1 MEQSGGELAAPPDDG
16 EDRLE
21 EPSNAGDGEDRLSGL
36 PNDILV
42 LILLRLDTAAAAA
55 RTSVLSRRWRRVW
68 ALLPGLRFPF
78 SPDPHHIA
86 SALAA
91 HEAVLRVLLVGTMD
105 AAPES
110 VAAVL
115 RVAAPR
121 LSGRLIFANRVSGTG
136 RSADDDSEDDEEDAF
151 ELPCLEGAT
160 AINLDLGGFLGLALP
175 LAGVFARLTE
185 LGDTVSSPRSPCLQK
200 LRVRDVRRLF
210 SLSVHSESLI
220 QLDLQKVVGL
230 QQLSIDAPG
239 LKDLTLEQ
247 CFVENHPIAN
257 ISAPELVTLCWRDVY
272 DHSSM
277 QLGKMAQLQLVF
289 PNIVLVHGDG
299 HHDSLNRSHNRNCL
313 RFLQQFQFQVIHKL
327 TISLGYLQGICNS
340 QYLLEDITFLPRSA
354 VLTVVVINRGH
365 AFGAGLYHV
374 LRLCSGIKRL
384 FLSLDSDL
392 EPQPACPSGCNC
404 DEPTNWRTELLL
416 LNCLQEVLIIN
427 LKRSEHEVAFVKQL
441 FNWST
446 ALKIM
451 KITFDSSISRST
463 ALELFQ
469 KFSRFSLPE
478 THIQVYMDSDPGNKQ
493 SMYLFAAKVSS
504 TAAGYCYVAAAK
516 FGRDINKQ
524 KFTSRVCGR
533 CKRPNLSFSGTDAGE
548 DRLSA
553 LPDDILVLIL
563 LRLDTISEAARTS
576 VLSPRW
582 RRIWTLLPELTFNL
596 APDYHHIRQVLAA
609 PEAPALRRIFVVTKD
624 DSPDSVAAWLP
635 LAARR
640 LSGDLVYHS
649 LVEGHEDDEEEVDGA
664 IPLPCFGN
672 ATAIDLDLGFL
683 TLSLPSSGAFTGL
696 TDLCLKSVRF
706 QGQCELGD
714 VVSSPRCPGLRKL
727 RVRDTR
733 GLARLNVQSKSL
745 LKIDLHYLNGLQQLS
760 ISAAVLKELELHCCF
775 VLNQPVADISAPQLV
790 SLKWNDA
797 YDPCSVRLVNLG
809 QLQWLSTYFM
819 LTNLQQYDIHN
830 RGILQLLHRFQSIDS
845 LHIGL
850 CYMKKIQNL
859 PFLMEDRKVLGNV
872 TFLTLSVI
880 NRAHSFGACSF
891 DVLRLCAGI
900 RKLLLIFQTSRYF
913 EAQSTCPSGCFC
925 DQPTNWKIEELSLNC
940 LKEVGI
946 TRFRGVEDEVV
957 FLKLLFKWAGM
968 LEKMTITFDYSIS
981 KSKAKELCQK
991 LPSFSKPE
999 TCVQFY
1005 MYQNCDRKS
1014 VHMLS
1019 LEGEGTGV

>member
-1 MEQSGGELAAPPDDG
+1 MAQIGGE
-16 EDRLE
+16 
-21 EPSNAGDGEDRLSGL
+21 
-36 PNDILV
+36 
-42 LILLRLDTAAAAA
+42 AAA
-55 RTSVLSRRWRRVW
+55 
-68 ALLPGLRFPF
+68 
-78 SPDPHHIA
+78 
-86 SALAA
+86 
-91 HEAVLRVLLVGTMD
+91 
-105 AAPES
+105 
-110 VAAVL
+110 
-115 RVAAPR
+115 
-121 LSGRLIFANRVSGTG
+121 
-136 RSADDDSEDDEEDAF
+136 
-151 ELPCLEGAT
+151 
-160 AINLDLGGFLGLALP
+160 
-175 LAGVFARLTE
+175 
-185 LGDTVSSPRSPCLQK
+185 
-200 LRVRDVRRLF
+200 
-210 SLSVHSESLI
+210 
-220 QLDLQKVVGL
+220 
-230 QQLSIDAPG
+230 
-239 LKDLTLEQ
+239 
-247 CFVENHPIAN
+247 
-257 ISAPELVTLCWRDVY
+257 
-272 DHSSM
+272 
-277 QLGKMAQLQLVF
+277 
-289 PNIVLVHGDG
+289 
-299 HHDSLNRSHNRNCL
+299 
-313 RFLQQFQFQVIHKL
+313 
-327 TISLGYLQGICNS
+327 
-340 QYLLEDITFLPRSA
+340 
-354 VLTVVVINRGH
+354 
-365 AFGAGLYHV
+365 
-374 LRLCSGIKRL
+374 
-384 FLSLDSDL
+384 
-392 EPQPACPSGCNC
+392 
-404 DEPTNWRTELLL
+404 
-416 LNCLQEVLIIN
+416 
-427 LKRSEHEVAFVKQL
+427 
-441 FNWST
+441 
-446 ALKIM
+446 
-451 KITFDSSISRST
+451 
-463 ALELFQ
+463 
-469 KFSRFSLPE
+469 
-478 THIQVYMDSDPGNKQ
+478 
-493 SMYLFAAKVSS
+493 
-504 TAAGYCYVAAAK
+504 
-516 FGRDINKQ
+516 
-524 KFTSRVCGR
+524 
-533 CKRPNLSFSGTDAGE
+533 KRPNLSFSGTDAGE

-850 CYMKKIQNL
+850 CYMK
-859 PFLMEDRKVLGNV
+859 
-872 TFLTLSVI
+872 
-880 NRAHSFGACSF
+880 
-891 DVLRLCAGI
+891 
-900 RKLLLIFQTSRYF
+900 
-913 EAQSTCPSGCFC
+913 AQSTCPSGCFC